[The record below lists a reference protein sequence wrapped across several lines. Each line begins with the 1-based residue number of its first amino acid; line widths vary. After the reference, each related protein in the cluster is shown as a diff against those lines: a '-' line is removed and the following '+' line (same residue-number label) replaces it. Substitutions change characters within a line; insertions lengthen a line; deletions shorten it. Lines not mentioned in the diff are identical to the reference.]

1 MEFITN
7 PFLDGIIFLVLLSI
21 IMLPVI
27 CFIWIMEKL
36 DNKYHWSDKHFNN
49 DEYEN
54 E

>member
-1 MEFITN
+1 MEFIN

-36 DNKYHWSDKHFNN
+36 DNKYHWSDKLSNN
-49 DEYEN
+49 EN